1 MSGRRARGALAAA
14 AAACLLAQAI
24 PVAQAPR
31 RTPAAAAA
39 PPAAK
44 VDPAIEAL
52 RKDLLAET
60 ALPNVRRAIWGV
72 LVHSLDRDERLFE
85 LNPQTLFVP
94 ASVAKIVSAISA
106 ADAVGW
112 DYRFETAVRAT
123 APLVNGVLTGD
134 LIVVGSGDPT
144 PEGRAGAGLQ
154 VWVDALKAAGLKR
167 IEGRVVGDDDAIDE
181 PRPGAAWSW
190 EDLGYTSGAI
200 FGALNATENRLTVTI
215 GPGTGEGAP
224 ATLSVEDFAQ
234 DRPLLNRAVT
244 TRSTEPFIWPEH
256 RLGEEAL
263 TIAGFVRP
271 GAQATRLNV
280 SAGNPTQWFVSL
292 LRDRLIRSGVT
303 VTGRAADIDD
313 VQPRPDV
320 ASSTVLYTHRSQPLS
335 AIAKAMLKDSINLY
349 GEALLRLNAAPGMTP
364 ATNDMALEGLRKRL
378 EAWGVSRDAEH
389 LVDGSGLSRRDL
401 IAPESLY
408 ALLKKMFEP
417 AGTSPF
423 ISGLPL
429 AGVDGSLANRMKGTP
444 AENNLRAKT
453 GTMSNIRSLAGYL
466 TTRDG
471 EHLAIVVIVN
481 NYEGSGADANESIDN
496 MAVRLASFSRRP

>member
-31 RTPAAAAA
+31 RPP
-39 PPAAK
+39 PPASPPTATI
-44 VDPAIEAL
+44 DPVIEAL
-52 RKDLLAET
+52 RQDLLAET
-60 ALPNVRRAIWGV
+60 AMPNVRRAVWGV
-72 LVHSLDRDERLFE
+72 VVHSLDRDERLFE
-85 LNPQTLFVP
+85 LNPQTLLVP

-112 DYRFETAVRAT
+112 DYRFETPVRAT
-123 APLVNGVLTGD
+123 APLVDGVLTGD
-134 LIVVGSGDPT
+134 LIVVGAGDPT
-144 PEGRAGAGLQ
+144 PEGRAGASLQ

-167 IEGRVVGDDDAIDE
+167 IEGRVIGNDDAIDE

-200 FGALNATENRLTVTI
+200 FGALNATENRMTVTI
-215 GPGTGEGAP
+215 GPGAGEGAP

-234 DRPLLNRAVT
+234 DRPLVNRAIT
-244 TRSTEPFIWPEH
+244 TTSTAPFVWPEH
-256 RLGEEAL
+256 RLGEEGL

-271 GAQATRLNV
+271 GTPAVRLNV
-280 SAGNPTQWFVSL
+280 STGNPTQWFVSL
-292 LRDRLIRSGVT
+292 LRDRLIRSGVP

-320 ASSTVLYTHRSQPLS
+320 GSSTVLYTHRSQPLS
-335 AIAKAMLKDSINLY
+335 AVAKAMLKDSINLY
-349 GEALLRLNAAPGMTP
+349 GEALLRLNATPAAAP

-378 EAWGVSRDAEH
+378 DAWGVSKDSHH

-401 IAPESLY
+401 IAPDSLY
-408 ALLKKMFEP
+408 TLLKKMFEP

-429 AGVDGSLANRMKGTP
+429 AGVDGSLVSRMKGTP

-466 TTRDG
+466 RTRDG
-471 EHLAIVVIVN
+471 EHLALVVIVN
-481 NYEGSGADANESIDN
+481 NYEGTGADANDSIDR
-496 MAVRLASFSRRP
+496 MAVRLAGFTRRP